1 MIWVNWWILDDKWM
15 RNIVQ
20 GMIIACKHYFGKSKP
35 NRYFHILAYF
45 LILHLR
51 CERNFCQKIWLRD
64 EKCYLRFFDHFDMNI
79 DTKIRINCQ
88 LPSDHWRAI
97 SNSLFMNWSI
107 FRLYATLFWQKLC
120 QSFSR
125 LLWNFPL
132 RKIRN
137 FILVWMCADHKSL
150 ERCWKCCTVMQ
161 LNLTRH
167 DAE

>member
-1 MIWVNWWILDDKWM
+1 MHNMVH
-15 RNIVQ
+15 
-20 GMIIACKHYFGKSKP
+20 GMIIACKHYFGKSNP

-64 EKCYLRFFDHFDMNI
+64 EKCWLRFFDHFNMNI
-79 DTKIRINCQ
+79 DTNIRINCH
-88 LPSDHWRAI
+88 LPSDI
-97 SNSLFMNWSI
+97 WSI
-107 FRLYATLFWQKLC
+107 IDGLFVDWSMFRLYATLFWQKVC
-120 QSFSR
+120 QSYSWS
-125 LLWNFPL
+125 LWNFPS

-150 ERCWKCCTVMQ
+150 ERCWKCCSVMQ